1 MSENHIQQ
9 LFVYN
14 SGAFCGMLCFDG
26 TVYAFQYLSNYQGAP
41 ISLTMPYRL
50 DPYIFS
56 AFPPFFDGLLPEGNQ
71 LEGLLRI
78 RKIDRYDFMRQL
90 AAIGK
95 DMVGTVTV
103 TTTSPTEIGA

>member
-1 MSENHIQQ
+1 MSEDRIQR

-14 SGAFCGMLCFDG
+14 SGVFCGTLYFDG
-26 TVYAFQYLSNYQGAP
+26 SVYTFQYLSNYQGAP
-41 ISLTMPYRL
+41 ISLTMPHRL
-50 DPYIFS
+50 DPYIFNI
-56 AFPPFFDGLLPEGNQ
+56 FPPFFDGLLPEGNQ

-78 RKIDRYDFMRQL
+78 RKIDRYDFMQQL

-103 TTTSPTEIGA
+103 TTKPPTGIGA